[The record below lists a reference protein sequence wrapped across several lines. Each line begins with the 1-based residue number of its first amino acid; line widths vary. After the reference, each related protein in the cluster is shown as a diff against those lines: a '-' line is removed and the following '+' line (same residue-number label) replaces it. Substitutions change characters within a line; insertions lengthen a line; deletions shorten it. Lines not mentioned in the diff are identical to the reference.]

1 MWKFSSAWAISPYR
15 GRPLLLSGYTHTAVI
30 ATTTLVNMSL
40 LPQDSFMDSL
50 RDPTVR
56 DLAWVIGS
64 PGLLDETW
72 AAYAGRV
79 VEDEWCRA
87 QLKTCV
93 QWLAGLDHDPH
104 SLHDFI
110 AQRPTRR
117 LGQYF
122 ESLIAFWLAHI
133 PDTQIF
139 ATNLQVQNAQR
150 TLGEYDF
157 LFRDAD
163 GNTCHWETA
172 VKFYLQAEP
181 LSEQH
186 AFIGLAVRDRL
197 DIKLDRV
204 FQHQL
209 ELGHTPAGRAALPQG
224 VALKKTQAFI
234 KGYLFYP
241 VIQVGKSF
249 IPITPIPGV
258 SVNHLSGWWIR
269 HPVGVLPQATPDS
282 YWTILPRLRFLA
294 PVRLDAGASVMQHT
308 EIGAALDAHFAVSDE
323 SVQVIELQR
332 NMDNSWRE
340 ATRGFVMCSKWP
352 VINT

>member
-1 MWKFSSAWAISPYR
+1 MP
-15 GRPLLLSGYTHTAVI
+15 P
-30 ATTTLVNMSL
+30 

-50 RDPTVR
+50 RDPVVR

-72 AAYAGRV
+72 TAYAGRV
-79 VEDEWCRA
+79 VDDAWCRK
-87 QLKTCV
+87 QLNTSAP
-93 QWLAGLDHDPH
+93 WLTELDNEPRN
-104 SLHDFI
+104 LHDFI

-133 PDTQIF
+133 PNTQII

-163 GNTCHWETA
+163 GNICHWETA

-181 LSEQH
+181 LLEQR

-209 ELGHTPAGRAALPQG
+209 ELGHTPAGRAALPTG
-224 VALKKTQAFI
+224 IVLKKTQAFI

-241 VIQVGKSF
+241 AAQAGKSS
-249 IPITPIPGV
+249 IPIPGV
-258 SVNHLSGWWIR
+258 SDNHLSGWWTR
-269 HPVGVLPQATPDS
+269 HPVSPLPQTTPDS

-294 PVRLDAGASVMQHT
+294 PVRLDAEASVMERA
-308 EIGAALDAHFAVSDE
+308 EICAALDAHFAVSDE

-352 VINT
+352 IINT

>member
-1 MWKFSSAWAISPYR
+1 
-15 GRPLLLSGYTHTAVI
+15 
-30 ATTTLVNMSL
+30 
-40 LPQDSFMDSL
+40 MDSL
-50 RDPTVR
+50 RDPVVR

-79 VEDEWCRA
+79 VDDAWCRA
-87 QLKTCV
+87 QLKTCFP
-93 QWLAGLDHDPH
+93 WLAGLDNAPH
-104 SLHDFI
+104 SLHDSI

-122 ESLIAFWLAHI
+122 ESLIAFWLAHT
-133 PDTQIF
+133 PDTQMI

-157 LFRDAD
+157 LFRDAV
-163 GNTCHWETA
+163 GNICHWEAA

-181 LSEQH
+181 LYEQR

-209 ELGHTPAGRAALPQG
+209 ELGHTPAGRAAMPKG
-224 VALKKTQAFI
+224 VVLKNTQAFI
-234 KGYLFYP
+234 KGYLFYHAT
-241 VIQVGKSF
+241 QAGKYF
-249 IPITPIPGV
+249 TPIPGV
-258 SVNHLSGWWIR
+258 SDNHLSGWWIR
-269 HPVGVLPQATPDS
+269 HPVGSLPQTTSDS
-282 YWTILPRLRFLA
+282 CWTILPRLRFLA
-294 PVRLDAGASVMQHT
+294 PVRLDAGVSVMKQT
-308 EIGAALDAHFAVSDE
+308 EICAALDTHFAVSEE

-332 NMDNSWRE
+332 YMDNSWRE
-340 ATRGFVMCSKWP
+340 ATRGFVVCSNWP

>member
-1 MWKFSSAWAISPYR
+1 
-15 GRPLLLSGYTHTAVI
+15 
-30 ATTTLVNMSL
+30 
-40 LPQDSFMDSL
+40 MDSL

-79 VEDEWCRA
+79 VDDVWCHA
-87 QLKTCV
+87 QLKTCI
-93 QWLAGLDHDPH
+93 QWLAGLDNDPH

-122 ESLIAFWLAHI
+122 ESLIAFWLARI
-133 PDTQIF
+133 PDTQII

-157 LFRDAD
+157 LFQDAD

-181 LSEQH
+181 LSEQQ

-241 VIQVGKSF
+241 ATQVEKYL
-249 IPITPIPGV
+249 IPVTPIPGV
-258 SVNHLSGWWIR
+258 SDNHLSGWWMR
-269 HPVGVLPQATPDS
+269 HPVGSLPQTTPDS
-282 YWTILPRLRFLA
+282 YWTILPRLRCLA
-294 PVRLDAGASVMQHT
+294 PVRLDAEARVMQQS
-308 EIGAALDAHFAVSDE
+308 EICAALDAHFGVSDE
-323 SVQVIELQR
+323 PVQVIELQHGA
-332 NMDNSWRE
+332 DNSWRE
-340 ATRGFVMCSKWP
+340 ATRGFVVCSKWP

>member
-1 MWKFSSAWAISPYR
+1 MSA
-15 GRPLLLSGYTHTAVI
+15 LS
-30 ATTTLVNMSL
+30 
-40 LPQDSFMDSL
+40 QDSFMDSL
-50 RDPTVR
+50 RDPIVR
-56 DLAWVIGS
+56 DLVWVIGS

-79 VEDEWCRA
+79 VDDAWCRA
-87 QLKTCV
+87 QLITCFP
-93 QWLAGLDHDPH
+93 WLAGLDNDPH

-133 PDTQIF
+133 PDTQMI

-181 LSEQH
+181 LFEQH

-209 ELGHTPAGRAALPQG
+209 ELGHTPAGRAALPTG
-224 VALKKTQAFI
+224 VVLKKTQAFI

-241 VIQVGKSF
+241 ATQAGKIFS
-249 IPITPIPGV
+249 PITPIPGV
-258 SVNHLSGWWIR
+258 SDNHLSGWWIR
-269 HPVGVLPQATPDS
+269 HPVGSLPQTTSDS

-294 PVRLDAGASVMQHT
+294 PVHLDAQASVMKQT
-308 EIGAALDAHFAVSDE
+308 EICAALDAHFAVSDE

-340 ATRGFVMCSKWP
+340 ATRGFVRCSKWP

>member
-1 MWKFSSAWAISPYR
+1 
-15 GRPLLLSGYTHTAVI
+15 
-30 ATTTLVNMSL
+30 
-40 LPQDSFMDSL
+40 MDSL
-50 RDPTVR
+50 RDPIVR
-56 DLAWVIGS
+56 DLAWAIGS

-72 AAYAGRV
+72 PAYSGRV
-79 VEDEWCRA
+79 VEDVWCRA
-87 QLKTCV
+87 QLKTCA
-93 QWLAGLDHDPH
+93 QWLIALDIEPR

-117 LGQYF
+117 LGHYF
-122 ESLIAFWLAHI
+122 ESLIAFFLAYI
-133 PDTQIF
+133 ADTQII

-163 GNTCHWETA
+163 GNICHWEAA

-181 LSEQH
+181 LSEQR
-186 AFIGLAVRDRL
+186 AFIGRAVRDRL

-209 ELGHTPAGRAALPQG
+209 QLGHTPAGRAALPNG
-224 VALKKTQAFI
+224 VVLKKTQAFI

-241 VIQVGKSF
+241 VTQVGKYF

-258 SVNHLSGWWIR
+258 SDKHLSGWWIH
-269 HPVGVLPQATPDS
+269 HPVGSLPQTTPTS
-282 YWTILPRLRFLA
+282 CWIILPRIRFLA
-294 PVRLDAGASVMQHT
+294 PVRLDAEASVMGQA
-308 EIGAALDAHFAVSDE
+308 EICAALNAHFAVSRE
-323 SVQVIELQR
+323 SVHVVELQR
-332 NMDNSWRE
+332 DMNNSWRE

-352 VINT
+352 IIDI

>member
-1 MWKFSSAWAISPYR
+1 MSP
-15 GRPLLLSGYTHTAVI
+15 
-30 ATTTLVNMSL
+30 
-40 LPQDSFMDSL
+40 LPQDPFMDSL
-50 RDPTVR
+50 RDLAVR

-79 VEDEWCRA
+79 VDDAWCRA
-87 QLKTCV
+87 QLKTCA
-93 QWLAGLDHDPH
+93 QWLAGLDTEPH

-110 AQRPTRR
+110 ALRPTRR

-122 ESLIAFWLAHI
+122 ESLIAFWLAQI
-133 PDTQIF
+133 PDTQII
-139 ATNLQVQNAQR
+139 ATNLQVQNGQR

-157 LFRDAD
+157 LFRDAE

-172 VKFYLQAEP
+172 VKFYLQAEQ
-181 LSEQH
+181 LSEQS

-209 ELGHTPAGRAALPQG
+209 ELGHTPAGRAALPTG
-224 VALKKTQAFI
+224 IALKKTQAFI
-234 KGYLFYP
+234 KGYLFYL
-241 VIQVGKSF
+241 VTQAGRSF
-249 IPITPIPGV
+249 IPITSIPGI

-269 HPVGVLPQATPDS
+269 HPVGALPRTSSDS
-282 YWTILPRLRFLA
+282 YWTISPRLRFLA
-294 PVRLDAGASVMQHT
+294 PVRLGAGTSVMQQA
-308 EIGAALDAHFAVSDE
+308 EICAALDAHFAVSDE

-332 NMDNSWRE
+332 GIDNSWRE
-340 ATRGFVMCSKWP
+340 ATRGFVVCSKWP

>member
-1 MWKFSSAWAISPYR
+1 MP
-15 GRPLLLSGYTHTAVI
+15 P
-30 ATTTLVNMSL
+30 
-40 LPQDSFMDSL
+40 LPQDSLMDSL
-50 RDPTVR
+50 RDPAVR

-72 AAYAGRV
+72 APYAGRV
-79 VEDEWCRA
+79 VDDAWCRA

-93 QWLAGLDHDPH
+93 PWLAGLDIDPH
-104 SLHDFI
+104 NLHDFI

-133 PDTQIF
+133 PDMQMI

-150 TLGEYDF
+150 TVGEYDF
-157 LFRDAD
+157 LFCDAD
-163 GNTCHWETA
+163 GNICHWEAA

-186 AFIGLAVRDRL
+186 TFIGLTVRDRL

-204 FQHQL
+204 FDHQL
-209 ELGHTPAGRAALPQG
+209 ELGHTSAGRAALPKG

-234 KGYLFYP
+234 KGYLFYLAT
-241 VIQVGKSF
+241 QAGKSF
-249 IPITPIPGV
+249 IPSTPIPGV

-269 HPVGVLPQATPDS
+269 HPVGSLPRTTSDS

-294 PVRLDAGASVMQHT
+294 PVRLDAEASVMQQT
-308 EIGAALDAHFAVSDE
+308 EICAVLDAHFAVSDE
-323 SVQVIELQR
+323 PVQVIELQR

-340 ATRGFVMCSKWP
+340 ATRGFVVCSKWP
-352 VINT
+352 DINT